1 MGWANSVP
9 IFHEDIIFILQP
21 EIPDVT
27 VPYIDDVPIK
37 GPKSRYMHSD
47 GSYETISENP
57 GVRKF
62 VWEHFQNIN
71 RVVQRMKYC
80 GGMFSGHKTILC
92 AEEITVVGHKCTVGG
107 RVPET
112 ERIGVIERMEPIMEA
127 PTDIRGVRHFLEVI
141 GIARMLR
148 ILLRWQNLYTVLP
161 EKENPLI
168 GDLNKRKQ

>member
-1 MGWANSVP
+1 
-9 IFHEDIIFILQP
+9 
-21 EIPDVT
+21 
-27 VPYIDDVPIK
+27 
-37 GPKSRYMHSD
+37 
-47 GSYETISENP
+47 
-57 GVRKF
+57 
-62 VWEHFQNIN
+62 
-71 RVVQRMKYC
+71 MKYC
-80 GGMFSGHKTILC
+80 GGTFSGHNTILC
-92 AEEITVVGHKCTVGG
+92 AEKITVVGHKCTVDG

-112 ERIGVIERMEPIMEA
+112 ERIEVIERMEA

>member
-37 GPKSRYMHSD
+37 GPKSRYMQSD
-47 GSYETISENP
+47 GSYETIPENP
-57 GVRKF
+57 GLRRF

-80 GGMFSGHKTILC
+80 GGTLMSLVKSQL
-92 AEEITVVGHKCTVGG
+92 
-107 RVPET
+107 
-112 ERIGVIERMEPIMEA
+112 RIR
-127 PTDIRGVRHFLEVI
+127 
-141 GIARMLR
+141 R
-148 ILLRWQNLYTVLP
+148 ILLFLAMDSYAV
-161 EKENPLI
+161 
-168 GDLNKRKQ
+168 